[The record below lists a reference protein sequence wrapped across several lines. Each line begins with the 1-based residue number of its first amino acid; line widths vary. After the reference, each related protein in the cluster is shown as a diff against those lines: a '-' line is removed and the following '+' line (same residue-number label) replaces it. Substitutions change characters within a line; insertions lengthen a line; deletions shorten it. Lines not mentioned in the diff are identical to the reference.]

1 MERKY
6 LRIGII
12 SSMACLLGVFFLFVG
27 GCSDQ
32 EEPPRQTAKMIRKKI
47 AVPSGAGTEPSSPGL
62 SEKDASDGDSK
73 VIRKKIVMPSANDKS
88 PAEDLGPASPVPEE
102 SPEKTLAKA
111 ELPEVTSAPASEE
124 KKSQEDAPREED
136 TPPSAEQVKTQM
148 PSEASPQE
156 SEKEEIVQTDKAAR
170 TAKKD
175 DTPSDSGK
183 PLSSAPSDKQESKPQ
198 SPETAS
204 ADSEIGQ
211 DVKPEKEKS
220 SVASGK
226 IRKEKPSED
235 SSQKAAEEK
244 IAKAVPQP
252 SSPEKPL
259 PDVKPS
265 PLKSGKEKTLLADGK
280 KDDAL
285 SDLKSEPLE
294 KKDKALGDTGKIPA
308 KKQSDQKLTPKTT
321 PGESPKKDISD
332 TREVIFDGTGG
343 LMASLGIGKKKEEE
357 ESEKRE
363 LYSPSGKVDPFAPL
377 FREETGTARPEPE
390 SAPQDTKDTDA
401 KKPGIRK
408 RLPQG
413 PLEKVDLSQ
422 LKLVGIIR
430 AESGNKA
437 MVEEASGKGYIIN
450 RGTYI
455 GINSGKVAEILRDR
469 VIVEEE
475 GEDPSG
481 EMVIRKRE
489 LKLQKPLGE
498 DYYEM

>member
-32 EEPPRQTAKMIRKKI
+32 EEPPQQTAKMVRKKI

-73 VIRKKIVMPSANDKS
+73 VIRKKIAMPSANDKS

-124 KKSQEDAPREED
+124 RKFQEDASPEED
-136 TPPSAEQVKTQM
+136 TPPSAEQVKTQT

-156 SEKEEIVQTDKAAR
+156 SEKEKEEIVQTDKAAR

-175 DTPSDSGK
+175 DTPSDSGE
-183 PLSSAPSDKQESKPQ
+183 PLSPAPSDKQKSKPQ

-211 DVKPEKEKS
+211 DVKPEKEK
-220 SVASGK
+220 
-226 IRKEKPSED
+226 PSED
-235 SSQKAAEEK
+235 SSQKAEEEK
-244 IAKAVPQP
+244 TAKTVPQP

-265 PLKSGKEKTLLADGK
+265 PRKSEKEKTVLADGK
-280 KDDAL
+280 KDDAM

-294 KKDKALGDTGKIPA
+294 KKDKSLEDTGKILA

-332 TREVIFDGTGG
+332 TREVISDGTGG

-363 LYSPSGKVDPFAPL
+363 IYNPSGKVDPFAPL

-390 SAPQDTKDTDA
+390 SAPQDTEDAAGA
-401 KKPGIRK
+401 KKSGRQK
-408 RLPQG
+408 RLHQG